1 MAANISPNY
10 LMNHSHYGTVRG
22 GSQQRFEHFRKLVIS
37 HKKAP
42 QSLWK
47 TASTAGERL
56 LRLRG
61 GGDAVYATTANKG
74 HTEIVFMWK
83 MENFCFSTEENYG
96 ILSPLFYRR
105 YNSDTVNF
113 GEAGSEEN

>member
-1 MAANISPNY
+1 MALSMAEVNSDLNIFGNSSY
-10 LMNHSHYGTVRG
+10 RTKKRRSHCGKQRPQRG
-22 GSQQRFEHFRKLVIS
+22 NGFCGSAV
-37 HKKAP
+37 
-42 QSLWK
+42 
-47 TASTAGERL
+47 
-56 LRLRG
+56 

>member
-1 MAANISPNY
+1 MALSVAEVNSDLNIFGNSSY
-10 LMNHSHYGTVRG
+10 RTKKRRG
-22 GSQQRFEHFRKLVIS
+22 HCEKQHPQRGNGFCGSAVV
-37 HKKAP
+37 
-42 QSLWK
+42 
-47 TASTAGERL
+47 
-56 LRLRG
+56 

-105 YNSDTVNF
+105 YNSDTVNS

>member
-1 MAANISPNY
+1 MALSVAEVNNDLNIFGNSSY
-10 LMNHSHYGTVRG
+10 RTKKRRSHCGKQHPQRG
-22 GSQQRFEHFRKLVIS
+22 NGFCGSAVV
-37 HKKAP
+37 
-42 QSLWK
+42 
-47 TASTAGERL
+47 
-56 LRLRG
+56 

-105 YNSDTVNF
+105 YNSDTVNS

>member
-1 MAANISPNY
+1 MALSMAEVNNDLNIFGNSSY
-10 LMNHSHYGTVRG
+10 RTKKRRG
-22 GSQQRFEHFRKLVIS
+22 HCEKQHPQRGNGFCGSAV
-37 HKKAP
+37 
-42 QSLWK
+42 
-47 TASTAGERL
+47 
-56 LRLRG
+56 G
-61 GGDAVYATTANKG
+61 GNAVYATTANKG

>member
-1 MAANISPNY
+1 MALSMAEVNSDLNIFGNSSY
-10 LMNHSHYGTVRG
+10 RTKKRRG
-22 GSQQRFEHFRKLVIS
+22 HCEKQHPRWGNGFRGSAV
-37 HKKAP
+37 
-42 QSLWK
+42 
-47 TASTAGERL
+47 
-56 LRLRG
+56 